1 MTIRLGEN
9 FGEIDGDGPRSY
21 LTFHGT
27 AVHGR
32 GVFLTEGPYAHRLRF
47 AGQCRD
53 RHACG
58 LGVLTWSNGTKEY
71 AELGSDGYCNG
82 RLLNRSRTR
91 STKYCMYDERGNLKD
106 DAFVFRDGRSFEY
119 NGEACAPDDPRLLA
133 LIAQVAPVEV
143 RPATAAP
150 SPVLATLSRR
160 CNRGFAGSFCPPQ
173 ALATAVAS
181 EVHTHT
187 ARCRCAQLCSFDILL
202 GLAGRGSRGQPATA
216 IGGAR
221 APAATQYG
229 GMSRGLL
236 KDATNGLSLAL
247 TAYSRGPLPRD
258 SAQRGLRRH
267 HPPHAR
273 VRSSFSNDP
282 VCRCRDWS
290 CSRRCCLR
298 GTVRRSR
305 RSLPVCPSRR
315 S

>member
-187 ARCRCAQLCSFDILL
+187 ARCRCAQLCSFDIVL
-202 GLAGRGSRGQPATA
+202 GLAGRGSRGQPASA
-216 IGGAR
+216 RGGAR
-221 APAATQYG
+221 PPAGTKYG
-229 GMSRGLL
+229 GMSAWVAERAHQRPVLL
-236 KDATNGLSLAL
+236 T
-247 TAYSRGPLPRD
+247 
-258 SAQRGLRRH
+258 
-267 HPPHAR
+267 
-273 VRSSFSNDP
+273 
-282 VCRCRDWS
+282 
-290 CSRRCCLR
+290 
-298 GTVRRSR
+298 GTHGI
-305 RSLPVCPSRR
+305 L
-315 S
+315 